1 MTRKTL
7 LALIVSAAFTQ
18 HVWAAIPDIA
28 AIAAAGDLPPGSYR
42 QDHLT
47 GELRLAE
54 PERYLVQLDTPALYP
69 QLEQEL
75 RVQQPEQLAPEQAL
89 SHDSWQQLSFS
100 QISAAQAR
108 IQNEQQLAKIQ
119 IQSRFPQARVTGQF
133 SQLENAL
140 TVTLTAPNKQQ
151 LATQIAQL
159 PGVKAVYPEQLVR
172 AFLSQSVPKIEAPKV
187 WEMQRD
193 GLPIKGKNI
202 RVAILDTGVDYSH
215 EALGGCFGAG
225 CKVAGGYDFVA
236 KDNDP
241 MDVHGHGTHVAS
253 IVAGQSSTI
262 TGVAP
267 EASIYAYKV
276 LADNGFGSTFDII
289 SALEKAVDP
298 DGDPQTRDG
307 AQIINMSLGND
318 GRDANDPLVVA
329 VNNAAK
335 AGALVVVAAGNSGPN
350 LESLGS
356 PGIAAE
362 ALTVANTSKTD
373 AVSYDSSRGPGVAG
387 ALLKPEIAA
396 PGSSIYAAIPDNK
409 YEYKS
414 GTSMAAPHVAGAAAL
429 LLQAEPTLTALQLKQ
444 RLVQNSDP
452 LKESFW
458 DHGTGR
464 LNVLKAVRGQVALDQ
479 NALYLGL
486 LNSADFAK
494 QGTRRF
500 SVQNSSSQAIELN
513 LKTTGTPVFLTA
525 TLNNAAIKLTP
536 GETKEIELSYV
547 VDSSKIPENPPGN
560 AVHQFNIELT
570 GGAHIQNLPVILDHY
585 FLFKLNLASSMNS
598 VGIYTPKWARV
609 ASRYNLWGQSSVNLR
624 LTDKTIHLRADAAT
638 PPSELMP
645 DETKNLLVMR
655 DNWIF
660 RTDIDVLATP
670 EITVSNT
677 DIKHRLRLKAPTKN
691 GAPFW
696 AGDSKK
702 SFGTVSLSDGAQM
715 VSGFTFWRDCRTL
728 CETQPP
734 AEVYLSDVPASFN
747 LHSQQ
752 QLLLSDTMPQQL
764 IMASYRFNPPLQTQ
778 DLDMDFTEQ
787 NLVRLRKQAE
797 KSGHTFALGAAS
809 GTELAGQL
817 DLRIWQKSIGLD
829 ANEIPNSRIRFVDLT
844 KSGVSTTTQHWR
856 LTEDGKLEK
865 FRCKT
870 ESCSY
875 TKLSDLELIY
885 SSESREL
892 SFDNNLRYLT
902 SPLQVSADGLWIKPR
917 HRVTDLYYGNNIF
930 NDLWQN
936 DVLAY
941 TQIKA
946 SHQCGPEANLLNEFR
961 ANLWYDGANA
971 AHFRTDLIQPYDCKE
986 NAVYLK
992 YPLDGRDTQG
1002 LLGEVR
1008 FDQLKAGLESPY
1020 FVDLA
1025 TFNLTKRGDT
1035 ISRIDNKFSVEVV
1048 SKQDPVKEFKVL
1060 LKTKDGDWKLAY
1072 HGYNAG
1078 MHQFPLPLRAGE
1090 QWLDLRLQVITQ
1102 SGNQLLNT
1110 MPEALRLGASAG
1122 GDNDVDS
1129 DGILNGADT
1138 DNDNDSIPDSS
1149 DAMPYNP
1156 AETLDSDQDGLGNNA
1171 DPDDDNDGVADTA
1184 DAFPLDPAE
1193 TTDTDRDGIGNNAD
1207 PDDDNDGVADA
1218 ADAFPLDPKE
1228 TTDTDKDG
1236 IGNNAD
1242 PDDDN
1247 DGTPDVSDAFPL
1259 DPKETLDTDKDGIGN
1274 NADPDD
1280 DNDGTPDVSDAFPLD
1295 PKETL
1300 DTDKDGIGNNADPDD
1315 DNDTV
1320 ADTADAFPLDAK
1332 ETLDT
1337 DKDGIG
1343 NNTDPDDDNDG
1354 VADSSDKYPLDASRS
1369 SDPVTP
1375 NAGSSGSGGSGGA
1388 GLGVLL
1394 IALPLLAWRRQHV
1407 KPKRKV
1413 A

>member
-7 LALIVSAAFTQ
+7 LAFIVSAAFTQ

-42 QDHLT
+42 QDLSN
-47 GELRLAE
+47 GELRLTE

-89 SHDSWQQLSFS
+89 SHDSWQQLRFS

-140 TVTLTAPNKQQ
+140 TVTLTAPDKQQ
-151 LATQIAQL
+151 LVEQIAQL
-159 PGVKAVYPEQLVR
+159 PGVKAIYPEQLVR

-193 GLPIKGKNI
+193 GLPVKGKNI

-241 MDVHGHGTHVAS
+241 MDVNGHGTHVAS
-253 IVAGQSSTI
+253 IVAGQSATI

-276 LADNGFGSTFDII
+276 LADNGYGSNFDVI

-307 AQIINMSLGND
+307 VQIINMSLGYD
-318 GRDANDPLVVA
+318 SRDANDPLVVA

-335 AGALVVVAAGNSGPN
+335 AGALVVVAAGNSGPAA
-350 LESLGS
+350 ESLGS
-356 PGIAAE
+356 PGIASE

-373 AVSYDSSRGPGVAG
+373 EMSYSSSRGPGVAG

-396 PGSSIYAAIPDNK
+396 PGSSIYAAIPGNK
-409 YEYKS
+409 YDYKS

-429 LLQAEPTLTALQLKQ
+429 LLQAEPTLTVVQLKN
-444 RLVQNSDP
+444 RLVQNTDP

-464 LNVLKAVRGQVALDQ
+464 LNVQKAVSGQLAVDQ
-479 NALYLGL
+479 HALYLGL
-486 LNSADFAK
+486 VNSADFAK

-500 SVQNSSSQAIELN
+500 SVQNNSSQAIELT
-513 LKTTGTPVFLTA
+513 LKTSGTPVFLTA
-525 TLNNAAIKLTP
+525 TLSSSSVKLAP
-536 GETKEIELSYV
+536 GETKEIDLSYL
-547 VDSSKIPENPPGN
+547 VDSAKVPENPPGN
-560 AVHQFNIELT
+560 AVYQFNIELVGSNQT
-570 GGAHIQNLPVILDHY
+570 YNLPVILDHY
-585 FLFKLNLASSMNS
+585 LLLKLNLASSMQS
-598 VGIYTPKWARV
+598 VEIYTPKWSRV
-609 ASRYNLWGQSSVNLR
+609 AFRHNLWGQSSVNLR
-624 LTDKTIHLRADAAT
+624 LVDKKIHIFAEAVSAPIALLPA
-638 PPSELMP
+638 
-645 DETKNLLVMR
+645 ETKNLSVKR
-655 DNWIF
+655 QNWIF
-660 RTDIDVLATP
+660 RTDVDVTVTP
-670 EITVSNT
+670 EITLSNT
-677 DIKHRLRLKAPTKN
+677 EIKHRLRLKAPTKN
-691 GAPFW
+691 GTPFW
-696 AGDSKK
+696 AGDFKK
-702 SFGTVSLSDGAQM
+702 TFGTVTLKDNEHLIYGS
-715 VSGFTFWRDCRTL
+715 TFWTECRPFCTAR
-728 CETQPP
+728 PP
-734 AEVYLSDVPASFN
+734 SEFYLSDVPTSFT
-747 LHSQQ
+747 LRSQQ

-764 IMASYRFNPPLQTQ
+764 IMAAFRFKTPLQTE
-778 DLDMDFTEQ
+778 DLELDFTEP

-797 KSGHTFALGAAS
+797 KPDNSFIMGQLG
-809 GTELAGQL
+809 GPELTGQL
-817 DLRIWQKSIGLD
+817 DLQIWQKSVGLNAD
-829 ANEIPNSRIRFVDLT
+829 EMPDSKMRFLDWAKT
-844 KSGVSTTTQHWR
+844 AASASTQQWR
-856 LTEDGKLEK
+856 LTEDGKLQK
-865 FRCKT
+865 FRCKAAV
-870 ESCSY
+870 CDI
-875 TKLSDLELIY
+875 TKLSDQEIIY
-885 SSESREL
+885 SSDVREL

-902 SPLQVSADGLWIKPR
+902 SPVQASVEGLRIKPR
-917 HRVTDLYYGNNIF
+917 HHNVDLETGNNIF

-936 DVLAY
+936 DVPAY
-941 TQIKA
+941 NKIKA
-946 SHQCGPEANLLNEFR
+946 RHQCGSEVNLLNEFT
-961 ANLWYDGANA
+961 ANIWYGDMA
-971 AHFRTDLIQPYDCKE
+971 AYFATEFIQAYDCKE
-986 NAVYLK
+986 NTVYLN

-1008 FDQLKAGLESPY
+1008 FDQQKAGLESPY
-1020 FVDLA
+1020 FVSLA
-1025 TFNLTKRGDT
+1025 TFNRAKQGDT
-1035 ISRIDNKFSVEVV
+1035 ISRIDNKFSVEVA

-1060 LKTKDGDWKLAY
+1060 LKTKDGEWKLAY

-1078 MHQFPLPLRAGE
+1078 VHQFPLPLRAGE

-1129 DGILNGADT
+1129 DGILNAADT
-1138 DNDNDSIPDSS
+1138 DNDNDSVPDAN

-1156 AETLDSDQDGLGNNA
+1156 SETLDSDQDGLGNNA
-1171 DPDDDNDGVADTA
+1171 DPDDDNDGTPDVS

-1193 TTDTDRDGIGNNAD
+1193 TADTDKDGIGNNAD

-1228 TTDTDKDG
+1228 TMDSDKDG

-1247 DGTPDVSDAFPL
+1247 DGVADAADAFPLDPKETLDSDKDGIGNNADPDDDNDGVADTTDAFPL

-1280 DNDGTPDVSDAFPLD
+1280 DNDG
-1295 PKETL
+1295 
-1300 DTDKDGIGNNADPDD
+1300 
-1315 DNDTV
+1315 V
-1320 ADTADAFPLDAK
+1320 AD
-1332 ETLDT
+1332 
-1337 DKDGIG
+1337 G
-1343 NNTDPDDDNDG
+1343 
-1354 VADSSDKYPLDASRS
+1354 SDKYPLDASRS

-1375 NAGSSGSGGSGGA
+1375 TAGSSGSGGSGGA

-1394 IALPLLAWRRQHV
+1394 IGLPLLAWRRQHGQV
-1407 KPKRKV
+1407 IRK
-1413 A
+1413 AA

>member
-7 LALIVSAAFTQ
+7 LAVIVSAVVAHQ
-18 HVWAAIPDIA
+18 IQAAEPDIA
-28 AIAAAGDLPPGSYR
+28 TIAATGDLPPGGYR
-42 QDHLT
+42 QDLPD
-47 GELRLAE
+47 GQLRLTE
-54 PERYLVQLDTPALYP
+54 PERFLVQLETAGLYP

-75 RVQQPEQLAPEQAL
+75 RAQQQIQLAPEQAL
-89 SHDSWQQLSFS
+89 SSDSWQQLSFS

-140 TVTLTAPNKQQ
+140 TVTLKAPDKQQ
-151 LATQIAQL
+151 LAQQIAQL

-172 AFLSQSVPKIEAPKV
+172 AFLSQSVPKIEVPRV

-202 RVAILDTGVDYSH
+202 RVAVLDTGVDYTH
-215 EALGGCFGAG
+215 ESLGGCFGAG

-236 KDNDP
+236 KDDDP

-253 IVAGQSSTI
+253 IIAGQSATI

-267 EASIYAYKV
+267 EASIIAYKV

-289 SALEKAVDP
+289 AALEKAVDP

-318 GRDANDPLVVA
+318 SRDANDPLVVA

-373 AVSYDSSRGPGVAG
+373 AVSFDSSRGPGVAG
-387 ALLKPEIAA
+387 ALFKPEMAA
-396 PGSSIYAAIPDNK
+396 PGSSIYAAIPGNK

-429 LLQAEPTLTALQLKQ
+429 LLQAEPQLTAFQLKQ
-444 RLVQNSDP
+444 RLVQNTDP

-500 SVQNSSSQAIELN
+500 SVQNNSAQAVELT
-513 LKTTGTPVFLTA
+513 LKTSGTPAFLTV
-525 TLNNAAIKLTP
+525 TLSSASVKLAP
-536 GETKEIELSYV
+536 GETKDVDLSYL
-547 VDSSKIPENPPGN
+547 VDASKIPENPPGN
-560 AVHQFNIELT
+560 AVYQFDIELS
-570 GGAHIQNLPVILDHY
+570 GGNQVQRLPVILDHY
-585 FLFKLNLASSMNS
+585 FILKVNLASPMNS

-624 LTDKTIHLRADAAT
+624 LTDKTIHIFAEASS
-638 PPSELMP
+638 PPASLLPE
-645 DETKNLLVMR
+645 ETKNMSIKR

-660 RTDIDVLATP
+660 RTDVDLSATP
-670 EITVSNT
+670 EITVSNA
-677 DIKHRLRLKAPTKN
+677 DIKHRLRLKSPTKN

-696 AGDSKK
+696 AGDFKK
-702 SFGTVSLSDGAQM
+702 TFGSVALKDGDRYLT
-715 VSGFTFWRDCRTL
+715 GFTFWTECRPL
-728 CETQPP
+728 CAAIPP
-734 AEVYLSDVPASFN
+734 SEFYLSDVPASFS
-747 LHSQQ
+747 LYSQQ
-752 QLLLSDTMPQQL
+752 QLLLSDSMPQHL
-764 IMASYRFNPPLQTQ
+764 IMASFRFNSLSPTQ
-778 DLDMDFTEQ
+778 DLELDFTEQ
-787 NLVRLRKQAE
+787 HQVRLRKPAE
-797 KSGHTFALGAAS
+797 KPNHLFAMDGLGFADLS
-809 GTELAGQL
+809 GQL
-817 DLRIWQKSIGLD
+817 DLYIWQKSVGLRAD
-829 ANEIPNSRIRFVDLT
+829 ELPDNRFRFEDWS
-844 KSGVSTTTQHWR
+844 KSAASVTTQQWR
-856 LTEDGKLEK
+856 LTDDGKILK
-865 FRCKT
+865 FRCK
-870 ESCSY
+870 SDICDIK
-875 TKLSDLELIY
+875 KLSDLELIY
-885 SSESREL
+885 SSDVREL

-902 SPLQVSADGLWIKPR
+902 SPLQASADGLLIKPR
-917 HRVTDLYYGNNIF
+917 YQSVDLYRGNNIF

-936 DVLAY
+936 DIPSYAQV
-941 TQIKA
+941 KA
-946 SHQCGPEANLLNEFR
+946 RHQCGPEANLLNEFR
-961 ANLWYDGANA
+961 SNLWFSGDVPP
-971 AHFRTDLIQPYDCKE
+971 HFRTDLIQPFDCKE
-986 NAVYLK
+986 NFIFLN

-1008 FDQLKAGLESPY
+1008 FDQIKAGLESPY

-1025 TFNLTKRGDT
+1025 TFNRAKRGDT
-1035 ISRIDNKFSVEVV
+1035 ISRIDNKFSVEVA

-1060 LKTKDGDWKLAY
+1060 LRTKDGDWKLAY

-1078 MHQFPLPLRAGE
+1078 VHQFPLPLRAGE
-1090 QWLDLRLQVITQ
+1090 HWLDLRLQVLTQ

-1110 MPEALRLGASAG
+1110 MPEALRIGASVG

-1129 DGILNGADT
+1129 DGILNSADT
-1138 DNDNDSIPDSS
+1138 DNDNDSVPDSS
-1149 DAMPYNP
+1149 DTMPYNP
-1156 AETLDSDQDGLGNNA
+1156 TETTDSDQDGLGNNA
-1171 DPDDDNDGVADTA
+1171 DPDDDNDGTPDVN

-1193 TTDTDRDGIGNNAD
+1193 T
-1207 PDDDNDGVADA
+1207 
-1218 ADAFPLDPKE
+1218 L
-1228 TTDTDKDG
+1228 DTDKDG

-1247 DGTPDVSDAFPL
+1247 DGVADTADVFPLDPKESVDTDKDGIGNNADPDDDNDGVADTADAFPL

-1280 DNDGTPDVSDAFPLD
+1280 DNDGVADTADAFPLD

-1300 DTDKDGIGNNADPDD
+1300 DTDKDGTGNNA
-1315 DNDTV
+1315 
-1320 ADTADAFPLDAK
+1320 
-1332 ETLDT
+1332 
-1337 DKDGIG
+1337 
-1343 NNTDPDDDNDG
+1343 DPDDDNDG
-1354 VADSSDKYPLDASRS
+1354 VADSSDKYPLDATRS

-1375 NAGSSGSGGSGGA
+1375 NAGSSGSGGGGA

-1394 IALPLLAWRRQHV
+1394 LGLPLLAWRRQRSQITN
-1407 KPKRKV
+1407 K
-1413 A
+1413 AA

>member
-7 LALIVSAAFTQ
+7 LAVVVSAAL
-18 HVWAAIPDIA
+18 ADP
-28 AIAAAGDLPPGSYR
+28 AAATIADLAAVTAIGDLPPGSYR
-42 QDHLT
+42 QDLST
-47 GELRLAE
+47 GELRLTE

-89 SHDSWQQLSFS
+89 SHASWQQLRFS

-133 SQLENAL
+133 SRLENAL
-140 TVTLTAPNKQQ
+140 TVTLTAPDKQQ
-151 LATQIAQL
+151 LAQQIAQL

-187 WEMQRD
+187 WEMQRE

-253 IVAGQSSTI
+253 IVAGQSATI

-318 GRDANDPLVVA
+318 SRDANDPLVVA

-335 AGALVVVAAGNSGPN
+335 AGALVVVAAGNSGPSV
-350 LESLGS
+350 ESLGS
-356 PGIAAE
+356 PGIAAD
-362 ALTVANTSKTD
+362 ALTVANTEKTD
-373 AVSYDSSRGPGVAG
+373 DVSFDSSRGPGVAG
-387 ALLKPEIAA
+387 GLLKPEIAA
-396 PGSSIYAAIPDNK
+396 PGSSIYAAIPGNK

-444 RLVQNSDP
+444 RLVQNTDP

-464 LNVLKAVRGQVALDQ
+464 LNVQKAVRGQLALDQ
-479 NALYLGL
+479 NAIYLGL

-500 SVQNSSSQAIELN
+500 NVKNSSAQAIELTI
-513 LKTTGTPVFLTA
+513 KTSGMPAFLTA
-525 TLNNAAIKLTP
+525 TLSSSSVKLAP
-536 GETKEIELSYV
+536 GETKEIDLSYL
-547 VDSSKIPENPPGN
+547 VDSSKVPENPPGN
-560 AVHQFNIELT
+560 TVHQFNIELT
-570 GGAHIQNLPVILDHY
+570 GGSHTQNLPVLLDHY
-585 FLFKLNLASSMNS
+585 FLFKLNLASPMNS
-598 VGIYTPKWARV
+598 VGIYTPKWGRV
-609 ASRYNLWGQSSVNLR
+609 ASRYNLWGQTSVNLR
-624 LTDKTIHLRADAAT
+624 LTDKTIHLFADASA
-638 PPSELMP
+638 PPAGLVPE
-645 DETKNLLVMR
+645 ETQNLSVKR

-660 RTDIDVLATP
+660 RTDIDVVATP

-677 DIKHRLRLKAPTKN
+677 EIKHRLRLKPPTKN

-696 AGDSKK
+696 AGDFKK
-702 SFGTVSLSDGAQM
+702 TFGSVALSDGDRYLT
-715 VSGFTFWRDCRTL
+715 GFTFWTECKPL
-728 CETQPP
+728 CTARPP
-734 AEVYLSDVPASFN
+734 SEFYLSDVPASFN

-752 QLLLSDTMPQQL
+752 QLLLNDTMPQQM
-764 IMASYRFNPPLQTQ
+764 IMATFRFNSLSQTQ
-778 DLDMDFTEQ
+778 DLELDFAEQ
-787 NLVRLRKQAE
+787 HQVRLRKPAE
-797 KSGHTFALGAAS
+797 KPDSSLVMGALGFGDLS
-809 GTELAGQL
+809 GQV
-817 DLRIWQKSIGLD
+817 DLRIWQKSVGLKAD
-829 ANEIPNSRIRFVDLT
+829 EMPDSRIRFENWR
-844 KSGVSTTTQHWR
+844 KSAASVTTQQWR
-856 LTEDGKLEK
+856 LTDDGKLQK
-865 FRCKT
+865 FRCK
-870 ESCSY
+870 
-875 TKLSDLELIY
+875 SDTCDIKKISDQELIY
-885 SSESREL
+885 SSDVREL

-902 SPLQVSADGLWIKPR
+902 SPLQASADGLRIKPR
-917 HRVTDLYYGNNIF
+917 HQSVDLYKGNNIF

-936 DVLAY
+936 DIPSY
-941 TQIKA
+941 TEIKA
-946 SHQCGPEANLLNEFR
+946 RHQCGPEANLLNEFS
-961 ANLWYDGANA
+961 ANLWFSGDVPP
-971 AHFRTDLIQPYDCKE
+971 HFRTDLIQPFDCKE
-986 NAVYLK
+986 NFIFLS

-1008 FDQLKAGLESPY
+1008 FDQVKAGLESPY

-1025 TFNLTKRGDT
+1025 TFNRTLRGDT

-1060 LKTKDGDWKLAY
+1060 LRANDGDWKLAY

-1078 MHQFPLPLRAGE
+1078 VHQFPLPLRAGE
-1090 QWLDLRLQVITQ
+1090 HWLDLRLQVVTQ

-1129 DGILNGADT
+1129 DGILNSTDT

-1149 DAMPYNP
+1149 VAM
-1156 AETLDSDQDGLGNNA
+1156 T
-1171 DPDDDNDGVADTA
+1171 
-1184 DAFPLDPAE
+1184 
-1193 TTDTDRDGIGNNAD
+1193 
-1207 PDDDNDGVADA
+1207 
-1218 ADAFPLDPKE
+1218 
-1228 TTDTDKDG
+1228 
-1236 IGNNAD
+1236 
-1242 PDDDN
+1242 
-1247 DGTPDVSDAFPL
+1247 
-1259 DPKETLDTDKDGIGN
+1259 
-1274 NADPDD
+1274 
-1280 DNDGTPDVSDAFPLD
+1280 
-1295 PKETL
+1295 
-1300 DTDKDGIGNNADPDD
+1300 
-1315 DNDTV
+1315 
-1320 ADTADAFPLDAK
+1320 
-1332 ETLDT
+1332 
-1337 DKDGIG
+1337 
-1343 NNTDPDDDNDG
+1343 
-1354 VADSSDKYPLDASRS
+1354 
-1369 SDPVTP
+1369 
-1375 NAGSSGSGGSGGA
+1375 
-1388 GLGVLL
+1388 
-1394 IALPLLAWRRQHV
+1394 
-1407 KPKRKV
+1407 
-1413 A
+1413 

>member
-7 LALIVSAAFTQ
+7 LAVIVSAVFTHQ
-18 HVWAAIPDIA
+18 AQAAEADIA
-28 AIAAAGDLPPGSYR
+28 AIAAAGALPPGSYR
-42 QDHLT
+42 QDLSDRV
-47 GELRLAE
+47 LRLTE
-54 PERYLVQLDTPALYP
+54 PERYLVQLDTAALYP

-75 RVQQPEQLAPEQAL
+75 RAQQQIQLAPELAL
-89 SHDSWQQLSFS
+89 SSDNWQQLSFS

-119 IQSRFPQARVTGQF
+119 IQSRFPQVRVTGQF

-151 LATQIAQL
+151 LAQQIAQL

-172 AFLSQSVPKIEAPKV
+172 AYLTESVPKIAAPKV

-202 RVAILDTGVDYSH
+202 RVAVLDTGVDYSH

-253 IVAGQSSTI
+253 IIAGQSATI

-276 LADNGFGSTFDII
+276 LADNGYGSSFDII

-356 PGIAAE
+356 PGIAAD

-373 AVSYDSSRGPGVAG
+373 EVSFDSSRGPGVEG

-396 PGSSIYAAIPDNK
+396 PGSSIYAAIPGNK

-429 LLQAEPTLTALQLKQ
+429 LLQAEPTLTAAQLKQ
-444 RLVQNSDP
+444 RLVQNTDP

-464 LNVLKAVRGQVALDQ
+464 LNVQKAVLGQLAVDQ

-486 LNSADFAK
+486 LNSADFVK

-500 SVQNSSSQAIELN
+500 SVKNNSSQAIELT
-513 LKTTGTPVFLTA
+513 LKTSGTPAFLTA
-525 TLNNAAIKLTP
+525 TLSSSSVKLAS
-536 GETKEIELSYV
+536 GETKEIDLSYQ
-547 VDSSKIPENPPGN
+547 VDASKVPENPPGN

-570 GGAHIQNLPVILDHY
+570 GGSHSQNLPVILDHY
-585 FLFKLNLASSMNS
+585 FLLKLNLASSMNS
-598 VGIYTPKWARV
+598 VGIYTPKWSRV
-609 ASRYNLWGQSSVNLR
+609 ASRYNLWGLSSVNLR
-624 LTDKTIHLRADAAT
+624 LTDKTIHIFADAFL
-638 PPSELMP
+638 PPAALMP
-645 DETKNLLVMR
+645 EETKNLSIKR

-660 RTDIDVLATP
+660 RTDIDVVATP
-670 EITVSNT
+670 EITLSNT
-677 DIKHRLRLKAPTKN
+677 EIKHRLRLKAPTKN

-702 SFGTVSLSDGAQM
+702 SFGAVSLSDGEQL
-715 VSGFTFWRDCRTL
+715 VSGFTFWRECRTL

-752 QLLLSDTMPQQL
+752 QLLLSDTMPQHL

-778 DLDMDFTEQ
+778 DLEMDFTEQ

-797 KSGHTFALGAAS
+797 KPGYSFVLGAAS

-817 DLRIWQKSIGLD
+817 DLRIWQKSIGLH
-829 ANEIPNSRIRFVDLT
+829 ANEIPDSRIQFVDWT
-844 KSGVSTTTQHWR
+844 KSSASTTTQHWR
-856 LTEDGKLEK
+856 LADDGKLQK
-865 FRCKT
+865 FRCKA

-885 SSESREL
+885 SSGSREL

-902 SPLQVSADGLWIKPR
+902 SPLQANGDGLFINPR
-917 HRVTDLYYGNNIF
+917 HRVTDLHYGNNIF

-936 DVLAY
+936 DVPAY

-946 SHQCGPEANLLNEFR
+946 SHQCGPQANLLNEFR
-961 ANLWYDGANA
+961 ANLWVGSATP

-992 YPLDGRDTQG
+992 YPLDGRDSQG
-1002 LLGEVR
+1002 LMGEVR

-1025 TFNLTKRGDT
+1025 TFNRVDRGDT
-1035 ISRIDNKFSVEVV
+1035 ISRIDNKFSVEVA

-1060 LKTKDGDWKLAY
+1060 LKTKDGEWKLVY

-1078 MHQFPLPLRAGE
+1078 LHQFPLPLRAGE
-1090 QWLDLRLQVITQ
+1090 QWLDLRLQVLTQ

-1110 MPEALRLGASAG
+1110 MPEALRIGASAG

-1129 DGILNGADT
+1129 DGILNDADT
-1138 DNDNDSIPDSS
+1138 DNDNDSVPDSS

-1156 AETLDSDQDGLGNNA
+1156 TETIDSDQDGLGNNADPDDDNDGTPDVGDAFPLDPTETLDTDKDGIGNNA

-1184 DAFPLDPAE
+1184 DAFPLDP
-1193 TTDTDRDGIGNNAD
+1193 
-1207 PDDDNDGVADA
+1207 
-1218 ADAFPLDPKE
+1218 KE
-1228 TTDTDKDG
+1228 SVDTDKDG

-1247 DGTPDVSDAFPL
+1247 DSVADTADAFPL

-1274 NADPDD
+1274 NADSDD
-1280 DNDGTPDVSDAFPLD
+1280 DNDGVADSADAFPLD
-1295 PKETL
+1295 PKESV
-1300 DTDKDGIGNNADPDD
+1300 DTDKDGIGNNA
-1315 DNDTV
+1315 
-1320 ADTADAFPLDAK
+1320 
-1332 ETLDT
+1332 
-1337 DKDGIG
+1337 
-1343 NNTDPDDDNDG
+1343 DPDDDNDG
-1354 VADSSDKYPLDASRS
+1354 VADSSDKYPLDATRS

-1375 NAGSSGSGGSGGA
+1375 NTGSSGSGSGGGGGA
-1388 GLGVLL
+1388 GLGGLL
-1394 IALPLLAWRRQHV
+1394 FGLPLLAWRRQRNPTQN
-1407 KPKRKV
+1407 K
-1413 A
+1413 AA